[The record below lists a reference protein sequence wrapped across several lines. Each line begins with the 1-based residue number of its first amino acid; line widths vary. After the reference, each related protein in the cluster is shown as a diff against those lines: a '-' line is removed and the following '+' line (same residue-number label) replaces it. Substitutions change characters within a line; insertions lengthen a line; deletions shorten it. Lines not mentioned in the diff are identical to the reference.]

1 MIAENYWQDTV
12 LYMQDEDTKFL
23 CRKSTLIGN
32 QPNLSED
39 VVHSDSTTTCPLLIP
54 RNGKRT

>member
-23 CRKSTLIGN
+23 CRKSTLIEN
-32 QPNLSED
+32 QPNLNEHI
-39 VVHSDSTTTCPLLIP
+39 VHSDSTTTCPLLIP
-54 RNGKRT
+54 RNGERT

>member
-23 CRKSTLIGN
+23 CHKSTLIGN
-32 QPNLSED
+32 QPNLNED
-39 VVHSDSTTTCPLLIP
+39 VVHSDFTTTCPLLIR
-54 RNGKRT
+54 RNGERT

>member
-12 LYMQDEDTKFL
+12 PYMQDEDTKFL

-32 QPNLSED
+32 QPNLNED
-39 VVHSDSTTTCPLLIP
+39 VVHSD
-54 RNGKRT
+54 